1 MSGRSIVSR
10 ETNAVRPHCSL
21 NYLTA
26 EEFETAIMDE
36 DFRIEWIEKQIK
48 VKKHVEFL
56 E

>member
-10 ETNAVRPHCSL
+10 ETNAVRPHSSL